1 MSELL
6 SASTAWVNAPYTF
19 ALILVLL
26 YWLSLIIGLVDIES
40 FDWEVDGGSDVDA
53 AGVGKVLG
61 FFNIGEVPFM
71 IWVSIAVLGM
81 WITSVLTNDFLGNE
95 SLLVAAVILLPNLI
109 VNSFVAKIVTTPLR
123 RFFRELESD
132 ALESVDVVGSLAR
145 VKSGS
150 VDSQFGQAEVPWEG
164 ADLVINVRT
173 RGDETLRRGDE
184 VMVIEYLSDDDTYI
198 VTGIETEARP

>member
-6 SASTAWVNAPYTF
+6 NASTAWVNVPYTF

-40 FDWEVDGGSDVDA
+40 FDLDVDGGGDVDA
-53 AGVGKVLG
+53 AGFGKLLG

-95 SLLVAAVILLPNLI
+95 SLLIAAVILLPNLI
-109 VNSFVAKIVTTPLR
+109 VNSFVAKILTTPLR
-123 RFFRELESD
+123 KFFRELESD
-132 ALESVDVVGSLAR
+132 ALESVEVVGKLAR

-150 VDSQFGQAEVPWEG
+150 VDAQFGQAEVPWEG

-173 RGDETLRRGDE
+173 RGDETLHRGDE